1 MKKLL
6 ILLMSLAVLAACKKN
21 NALLPSSLTLS
32 SAAATTNQT
41 VVLNTPIT
49 NIVYSV
55 GGSASGATI
64 SGLPAGV
71 TGTYANGVFIISGT
85 PTATGV
91 YTYTV
96 TTTGGA
102 TPAATYTGTI
112 TVNASGQTFEYSIL
126 PSLTNN
132 AITSFNNEHYIYLDT
147 RTTLKNKLFVF
158 LPGTT
163 GYPAVYK
170 LIVKKAASLGYHS
183 IGLMYPN
190 NSDLYTASATSTDN
204 TQFGKCRQ
212 EIFDGTDQTS
222 GVNVNADNC
231 IKSRLYKLLLYLQ
244 ALHPDQNWQQYIS
257 NGEVD
262 WSKCIVAGH
271 SQGGGHA
278 WYIAKQVSVERSI
291 SFSSIDWNS
300 NLSQSAAWIFNPGAT
315 PVSKIYS
322 INSTKDQIF
331 SYANV
336 QTQLADLGLTGP
348 AVSIDNNASPYSDSH
363 TLTTSAAPA
372 INVLFPDHNMTCL
385 DAYIPKTTGG
395 DVIPS
400 IDAAW
405 EYLINH

>member
-6 ILLMSLAVLAACKKN
+6 FFLLSVAVLSACKKSST
-21 NALLPSSLTLS
+21 LVPSLTLG
-32 SAAATTNQT
+32 SASNTTNQT
-41 VVLNTPIT
+41 VVLNTPIV
-49 NIVYSV
+49 NIVYNA
-55 GGSASGATI
+55 GGGASGVTV

-71 TGTYANGVFIISGT
+71 TGTYANGVLTISGS
-85 PTATGV
+85 PTSTGV

-96 TTTGGA
+96 TTTGGS
-102 TPAATYTGTI
+102 PAVTYTGTI
-112 TVNASGQTFEYSIL
+112 NVNAAGQTFEYSIL

-190 NSDLYTASATSTDN
+190 NSDLYTASASSTDN

-222 GVNVNADNC
+222 GVSVNADNC
-231 IKSRLYKLLLYLQ
+231 IKNRLYKLLLYLQ
-244 ALHPDQNWQQYIS
+244 TLHPDQNWQQFMS

-278 WYIAKQVSVERSI
+278 WYIAKQVSVERAI

-300 NLSQSAAWIFNPGAT
+300 ALSQSAAWVFNPGAT

-336 QTQLADLGLTGP
+336 QTQLADMGLTGP
-348 AVSIDNNASPYSDSH
+348 AVSIDSNTPPYSGSH
-363 TLTTSAAPA
+363 TLTTSATPA

-395 DVIPS
+395 DVIPTLVS
-400 IDAAW
+400 AW
-405 EYLINH
+405 EYLIGN